1 MSAKNAELPLT
12 ASQTVEFALTSQQAQ
27 LLEPLLVLQRC
38 RDKSVIF
45 SVVSQS
51 YVPAVGAGVLR
62 LQFRIVDRKTAAKAI
77 KILRQAESSL
87 TPKIK

>member
-1 MSAKNAELPLT
+1 MAVKISPETELPLT
-12 ASQTVEFALTSQQAQ
+12 ARRTVEFALTSQQAR

-45 SVVSQS
+45 SVLAQS
-51 YVPAVGAGVLR
+51 YVPAVGAAVLR

-77 KILRQAESSL
+77 KILRAADAGD
-87 TPKIK
+87 